1 MSLELLTEKEISF
14 LEEWY
19 TPKALVETLFH
30 DWDNLTSFDD
40 EKFGELRLY
49 QQSMLS
55 DESIIDFELTGDQ
68 LFSSLNKTER
78 RQAVFQLKKNVGDL
92 YNYGARKYGKSM
104 ITMIMDMLDDMM
116 TSTGVKAAL
125 ASVDMIHIR
134 QILDPI
140 KNCLQNHPICKLFER
155 RIVSSPDFQIDLKN
169 GYILNSVNFNIGS
182 KNPGQQF
189 YGKHFYKLYIEEAS
203 LENEEVYDKRKDAVS
218 ELGAIF
224 RISGMT
230 NFTPQSP
237 SGKAYY
243 GPETHKFVLNY
254 SQFVSPFFTEKE
266 KKERIEEYGG
276 ENSINYRIYVK
287 GEVVEDLVSVFD
299 MQRVRQFCVF
309 EKKELKTFEITKD
322 RFKHFKALLILDRPV
337 NSERIFLNADIGLN
351 VTEIGVMSEVKGKYE
366 YLYNITLNNLTDD
379 EQATIFKYLAAL
391 LQVNVIA
398 IDCGDGMGRAIYNE
412 LEKTIPKENL
422 VWYAGTNKVV
432 VGFLLDKDGKV
443 VLENGKPIEKEE
455 YMSEWAVKRLK
466 DLFYNSLCILP
477 EDFKFLTQFNQVTA
491 LTSGTRIIYQCI
503 AKQGDHLF
511 DMFRV
516 FAIAEWLKAN
526 ANLTPPIQDDWGCGA
541 TN

>member
-1 MSLELLTEKEISF
+1 MSLEPITQDELNF
-14 LEEWY
+14 LEVWF
-19 TPKALVETLFH
+19 TPKALVEVLFH
-30 DWDNLTSFDD
+30 DWDNLSSFDD
-40 EKFGELRLY
+40 KKFGDLRLY

-55 DESIIDFELTGDQ
+55 DESIIDFELTAEY
-68 LFSSLNKTER
+68 NKLSR
-78 RQAVFQLKKNVGDL
+78 KASFQLRKNVGDL
-92 YNYGARKYGKSM
+92 YCFGARRYGKSM
-104 ITMIMDMLDDMM
+104 VCMIMDILNDMM
-116 TSTGVKAAL
+116 TSSGCKAAL
-125 ASVDMIHIR
+125 ASVDLIHIK

-140 KNCLQNHPICKLFER
+140 KSCIQNHPICKLFER
-155 RIVSSPDFQIDLKN
+155 RIASSPDFQFELKN
-169 GYILNSVNFNIGS
+169 GYSLNSVNANIGS

-189 YGKHFYKLYIEEAS
+189 YGKHFYKLFIEEAS

-237 SGKAYY
+237 AGKAFYS
-243 GPETHKFVLNY
+243 PENHNNILNY
-254 SQFVSPFFTEKE
+254 PQMVSPFFDEKE
-266 KKERIEEYGG
+266 KKQRIEEHGG
-276 ENSINYRIYVK
+276 ENSLNYRIYCK
-287 GEVVEDLVSVFD
+287 GEIVEDGISVFD
-299 MQRVRQFCVF
+299 MQRVRQNCVF

-322 RFKHFKALLILDRPV
+322 RFKHFKSLLIVDRPI
-337 NSERIFLNADIGLN
+337 NSERIFVSADIGLN
-351 VTEIGVMSEVKGKYE
+351 VTEINIFSEVKGKYE
-366 YLYNITLNNLTDD
+366 YLYNITLNSLIDD
-379 EQATIFKYLAAL
+379 EQTTLLKFLATQLQANVLAL
-391 LQVNVIA
+391 
-398 IDCGDGMGRAIYNE
+398 DCGDGMGRAIYNE

-491 LTSGTRIIYQCI
+491 LTSGTRTIYQCI

-526 ANLTPPIQDDWGCGA
+526 ANLTPPIMDNWGSGA